1 MGTVL
6 KGICN
11 PAALFILFL
20 YIFQKT
26 GRHDIPLKKLQSAW
40 ARKQRQ
46 SKEKA
51 DKREERRFTM
61 LCQGTGGGP
70 AFPIPEQS
78 DGNDIDDE
86 ADVTGLHPSRNELSF
101 LTLPDGSKF
110 FTPVSTTTTN
120 ETFPEA
126 GPSCALSPCI
136 PPGTLLDTEIN
147 IDQLVE
153 EEEEEFSLQ
162 ALLGTVK
169 LSIAI

>member
-46 SKEKA
+46 SKDKA

-101 LTLPDGSKF
+101 LTLPDSSHSKPPPPH
-110 FTPVSTTTTN
+110 TP
-120 ETFPEA
+120 P
-126 GPSCALSPCI
+126 PILALPPFRQPLVQSP
-136 PPGTLLDTEIN
+136 
-147 IDQLVE
+147 Q
-153 EEEEEFSLQ
+153 
-162 ALLGTVK
+162 
-169 LSIAI
+169 